1 MASLWKFKTGH
12 FNLLLINFHLFKQNN
27 QAKKTL
33 FLGLPLAREKKW
45 DIIFSFVMENLTH
58 ELVTIQW
65 AKRATDSK
73 FYNVLFTETT
83 TKSSSEKWFEDEVKT
98 IF

>member
-1 MASLWKFKTGH
+1 MASLWKFKTCH

-33 FLGLPLAREKKW
+33 FLGLPWAREKKW

-58 ELVTIQW
+58 ELVTCNYTMNKIES
-65 AKRATDSK
+65 TDSK

-83 TKSSSEKWFEDEVKT
+83 TKSSSEKWFED
-98 IF
+98 